1 MDRPFLQLALCLL
14 LSPLASTI
22 HPTCEILQRILENKA
37 SCTQIIANQSREFN
51 NATAESSGCL
61 WEWRTLICWPS
72 AMIGEVVSR
81 PCPDFGDPPSVK
93 TNVTGVIYRKCT
105 EHGWSKL
112 IPDFNETCELPRELS
127 YGFSS
132 NLKTYYFNVKN
143 GYTVGYVTSMITL
156 IIAIIIFT
164 AFRKFHCTRNYI
176 HLNLFVSFVLRA
188 ASVLTKDAIFFSS
201 NAIDHCSISTATCK
215 AAVTVFHYCTLAN
228 FTWLM
233 VEGLYLQTLL
243 SLAFVS
249 NKKYFWSYCFI
260 GWGAPTIVIVIW
272 IIVKLNVDNRKC
284 WDDNANEYIWWI
296 LRGAILLTVLI
307 NFLIFLNI
315 IRVLMQKLRSPDVGG
330 NSPSHFMRLTKS
342 TLLLIPLFGVHYIV
356 CACFPDNVAEDLKI
370 FIELGIGSFQGFIVA
385 LLYCFLNGEVLAEL
399 RKCWRRQW
407 PKRENPF
414 KTRHKRNLSTESS
427 GIAYATQI
435 SLLDRFSPKRKTSD
449 RENSLHSF

>member
-1 MDRPFLQLALCLL
+1 
-14 LSPLASTI
+14 
-22 HPTCEILQRILENKA
+22 
-37 SCTQIIANQSREFN
+37 
-51 NATAESSGCL
+51 
-61 WEWRTLICWPS
+61 
-72 AMIGEVVSR
+72 
-81 PCPDFGDPPSVK
+81 
-93 TNVTGVIYRKCT
+93 
-105 EHGWSKL
+105 
-112 IPDFNETCELPRELS
+112 
-127 YGFSS
+127 
-132 NLKTYYFNVKN
+132 
-143 GYTVGYVTSMITL
+143 MITL

-260 GWGAPTIVIVIW
+260 GWGQYFTFCGGPGIG
-272 IIVKLNVDNRKC
+272 LRC

-370 FIELGIGSFQGFIVA
+370 FIELGIGSFQV
-385 LLYCFLNGEVLAEL
+385 
-399 RKCWRRQW
+399 
-407 PKRENPF
+407 PTPPP
-414 KTRHKRNLSTESS
+414 HH
-427 GIAYATQI
+427 
-435 SLLDRFSPKRKTSD
+435 
-449 RENSLHSF
+449 LHSAHTAVYVTLKLTVHRCHLQRHGS